1 MRGYRI
7 LSAVMAVVALSAALA
22 LPVRAQTA
30 DVPPEQDDPPG
41 CTTATSEDDDG
52 CGAQGRDHFGNA
64 GHRPPIDA
72 CATTTAPTGSTITRI
87 TPTGPTRE
95 DGSLAFTSGACVYL
109 PPGYAESDLRYPV
122 VYLLHG
128 GGGDQ
133 ADWKTFGDAQRILDE
148 AYAADPANAAIAV
161 LPDGRSGQWYDF
173 LDGTFRIETYVLRH
187 LVPAVDARFRTI
199 DDRTGRAVI
208 GLSNGGYGALHLAAK
223 APDRFVAAGAMSA
236 NLGAR
241 TFSELGEGN
250 RVYYQGNVPYQL
262 AANLDP
268 VDLIIDWGATCTTDL
283 LVDGCATWAFEQA
296 FRADNM
302 AFRTRL
308 DEVEYR
314 GTVDYRETEGSHAW
328 RWWSR
333 WLAERHLP
341 FALERLADPAAGTVE
356 RSPLPATFRYRSIFD
371 RFSVWGYDVE
381 VQRDVQ
387 EFLDLT
393 EVGADGFTI
402 QGSGQAVVTTAGR
415 YRPGGAYVVDGATTS
430 PTEVQADRS
439 GRLRIP
445 VDLGPSHAHEQFSNE
460 ADVDA
465 AVAGTAYWTV
475 RTVTIAPAGV
485 GPGGVTAEV
494 VDGPPASSAGF
505 GAGAPGSPLG
515 SPVAGPTEV
524 AAREQPLGRVAAASS
539 EEIVRRVS
547 VPLTAAFLTSLAG
560 GAAVWWRRRAARR
573 VVTA

>member
-1 MRGYRI
+1 MRGCRV
-7 LSAVMAVVALSAALA
+7 LSAVMAVLAVGAALA
-22 LPVRAQTA
+22 LPAAAQTE

-64 GHRPPIDA
+64 GHLPPIDA

-87 TPTGPTRE
+87 TPTGPTRD

-109 PPGYAESDLRYPV
+109 PPGYEQGKLRYPV

-148 AYAADPANAAIAV
+148 AYAADPANAVIAV

-199 DDRTGRAVI
+199 DDRSGRAVI

-223 APDRFVAAGAMSA
+223 APDLFVAAGAMSA

-268 VDLIIDWGATCTTDL
+268 VDLIIDWGATCTSDL
-283 LVDGCATWAFEQA
+283 LVDGCATWGFEQA

-302 AFRTRL
+302 AFRSRL
-308 DEVEYR
+308 DEVGYG

-341 FALERLADPAAGTVE
+341 FALDRLADPTDGKVE
-356 RSPLPATFRYRSIFD
+356 RSPLPASFRYRSIFD

-381 VQRDVQ
+381 VQRDVR

-393 EVGADGFTI
+393 EVRADGFTI
-402 QGSGQAVVTTAGR
+402 QGSGRAVVTTADR
-415 YRPGGAYVVDGATTS
+415 YRPGKAYVVDGASAS
-430 PTEVQADRS
+430 PAEVVADRS

-445 VDLGPSHAHEQFSNE
+445 VDLGPSHAHEQFSPE
-460 ADVDA
+460 GDLDA
-465 AVAGTAYWTV
+465 AVAGAAYWTV
-475 RTVTIAPAGV
+475 RTVTITAAGDA
-485 GPGGVTAEV
+485 PGGVTAEV
-494 VDGPPASSAGF
+494 VDSRPAAAAGVGGGSFGSA
-505 GAGAPGSPLG
+505 LG
-515 SPVAGPTEV
+515 SPVAGPTDV
-524 AAREQPLGRVAAASS
+524 AAGEQPLGRVAAASS

-547 VPLTAAFLTSLAG
+547 VPLTVAFLASLAG
-560 GAAVWWRRRAARR
+560 GAALWWRRRTAGR
-573 VVTA
+573 VTA